1 MDLASVLQW
10 VEANGYYALFAAL
23 MLGIV
28 GLPIPDET
36 ILVFVG
42 ALLARGKFNPLLMWL
57 TAWCGAMSG
66 ISLSYFI
73 GRTAGL
79 GFIHK
84 FGKYLHVTQERL
96 DKVHVWYG
104 KMGPWILVIGYYIAG
119 VRHFSA
125 MVAGTSGLS
134 YPYFAVFAYAGAALW
149 VSVFLG
155 LGYLLGDNWEAAAHM
170 AHEYLLYA
178 SIAIGSVVVLYFGI
192 RWWLRRR
199 AARAQ
204 G

>member
-1 MDLASVLQW
+1 MDLTTILHW
-10 VEANGYYALFAAL
+10 VEQNGYYALYAAL

-42 ALLARGKFNPLLMWL
+42 ALLAKGKFNPFVMWL
-57 TAWCGAMSG
+57 TAWGGAMSG

-73 GRTAGL
+73 GRTAGM

-84 FGKYLHVTQERL
+84 YGKYLHVTQERL
-96 DKVHVWYG
+96 DKVHMWYG
-104 KMGPWILVIGYYIAG
+104 KMGPWVLVVGYYIAG

-125 MVAGTSGLS
+125 MVAGTSGLA
-134 YPYFAVFAYAGAALW
+134 YPYFAVFAYAGAAIW
-149 VSVFLG
+149 VSTFLG
-155 LGYLLGDNWEAAAHM
+155 LGYFLGDNWESVAHL

-178 SIAIGSVVVLYFGI
+178 SLAVGVILAIYFGVK
-192 RWWLRRR
+192 WLRKRK
-199 AARAQ
+199 ATPA
-204 G
+204 

>member
-1 MDLASVLQW
+1 MDITTILSW

-66 ISLSYFI
+66 ISLSYLI
-73 GRTAGL
+73 GRTL
-79 GFIHK
+79 GIGFVRK
-84 FGKYLHVTQERL
+84 YGKYFHLTPQRL
-96 DKVHVWYG
+96 ENVHKWYE
-104 KMGPWILVIGYYIAG
+104 KMGQWILVIGYYIAG

-125 MVAGTSGLS
+125 MIAGTTGLS
-134 YPYFAVFAYAGAALW
+134 YPRFALFAYTGAAIW
-149 VSVFLG
+149 VSTFLG
-155 LGYLLGDNWEAAAHM
+155 LGYFLGDNWEAVAHL

-178 SIAIGSVVVLYFGI
+178 SIVVLTIVAIYFGI
-192 RWWLRRR
+192 RWLRRR
-199 AARAQ
+199 NRPI
-204 G
+204 